1 MTTTKRSVLITGCSE
16 GGTGAALAKE
26 LHDRGLHV
34 YATARNVYKMDSL
47 TKLGIQT
54 LPLDIQSEASISDCV
69 AKIPS
74 LDMLV
79 NNAGAQYPSP
89 VTDISLVEA
98 KALFDTNVW
107 GPILMIQ
114 AFVPLLLKSPN
125 AMIVNHTSV
134 GADASIPFQA
144 VYNASKAAMSRFSH
158 TLRMELQAFNIKVV
172 ELKTGG
178 VDTEIVKNAQARNFA
193 LPKNSIYEPA
203 REILDPGL
211 RLEWVGKQGTSPERW
226 AKEVANGLL
235 KNHPPATIWSGRG
248 ASLSWFASFLPF
260 VNFDGI
266 FKRMTKLDKVEAMI
280 KQY

>member
-1 MTTTKRSVLITGCSE
+1 MNSFKRSVLITGCSE
-16 GGTGAALAKE
+16 GGTGAALARE
-26 LHDRGLHV
+26 LHNRGLHV
-34 YATARNVYKMDSL
+34 YATARNVSKMDSL

-69 AKIPS
+69 ARIPS

-89 VTDISLVEA
+89 VTDVSIVEA

-158 TLRMELQAFNIKVV
+158 TLQAFNIKVV

-178 VDTEIVKNAQARNFA
+178 VDTEIVKNVQARNLG

-211 RLEWVGKQGTSPERW
+211 RLEWVGKQGISPEQW

-235 KNHPPATIWSGRG
+235 KSNPAATIWSGRG
-248 ASLSWFASFLPF
+248 ASMAWFAGFFPF
-260 VNFDGI
+260 VNFDGM

-280 KQY
+280 RNS